1 MAKRAISHSQR
12 VWRSAI
18 LMEIEET
25 DKPGYMKTPPEW
37 CDDCVSAP
45 GESCPICG
53 CTHNC

>member
-1 MAKRAISHSQR
+1 MNNIEAKWDGL
-12 VWRSAI
+12 VK
-18 LMEIEET
+18 EIDQGNITKT
-25 DKPGYMKTPPEW
+25 DIPGYMKTPPEW